1 MSRPMALLR
10 WKTAGW
16 LLAGMVGFAFAASAP
31 ATEILDQ
38 EFAATNLLPT
48 SVGVPFG
55 PIWQQGV
62 TAGLPGGS
70 PGPGPGP
77 TFPALLSTVAV
88 FYAGNLIVDVSADF
102 TLFVNLGPV
111 WPIVD
116 PDPTLF
122 FEFTATAT
130 GVAADWI
137 NVNVSSAG
145 IFLDDMQRFFI
156 GLRGI
161 ENMPVVPQF
170 EISQVGLGG
179 NYPGGHLQLND
190 GSEFP
195 SFNASDLSFR
205 TFVEQAE
212 QAIPEP
218 ATLVLFSLGL
228 VLLGFSTKG
237 ARRPSPRRSVA

>member
-31 ATEILDQ
+31 ATEILDR
-38 EFAATNLLPT
+38 EFDATNRIPT

-88 FYAGNLIVDVSADF
+88 FYAGNLIDESADF

-161 ENMPVVPQF
+161 ENMPVPRFENSNLVP
-170 EISQVGLGG
+170 GGG

-190 GSEFP
+190 GSGFP
-195 SFNASDLSFR
+195 DFSTTDLSFR

-218 ATLVLFSLGL
+218 ATLILFSLGL